1 MKRVA
6 LSLTVVSVFLV
17 FAACSGQNHMGTSD
31 QAQNK
36 SFTGEI
42 MDSQCAQAGSHD
54 AMMQKGGLNNAKDCT
69 WACVKAGAKF
79 VLYDAAN
86 KTIYQLD
93 DQSKAGEFAG
103 QQVKVTGSYNASTQ
117 TIHVG
122 TMEGSGGSDSGS

>member
-1 MKRVA
+1 MKKVV
-6 LSLTVVSVFLV
+6 LSLAVFSVFLI
-17 FAACSGQNHMGTSD
+17 FAACSGQNGANANN
-31 QAQNK
+31 QGQNK

-42 MDSQCAQAGSHD
+42 MDSECAQVGSHD
-54 AMMQKGGLNNAKDCT
+54 AAMKTNGTNNAKDCT

-86 KTIYQLD
+86 KTTYQLD

-103 QQVKVTGSYNASTQ
+103 QQVKVTGAYNASTQ

-122 TMEGSGGSDSGS
+122 TMEGSGGGDSGS